1 MLVDDWH
8 TRGGVLLM
16 GYEMFRLLV
25 KDKQQKQKK
34 ITVKELRE
42 MRKQL
47 AADALLSTEAKNARE
62 EELRCSIRFH
72 YESH

>member
-1 MLVDDWH
+1 
-8 TRGGVLLM
+8 M

-62 EELRCSIRFH
+62 EELRS
-72 YESH
+72 ST